1 MIDPHG
7 EPFKLRRGHP
17 ILQQHRTRR
26 WRGAW
31 QADPRRSPVRF
42 PAYEAYACPTS
53 RWSPTRCCAG
63 GAVPPHRRRSHAALA
78 APDAEDTSVDAEAI
92 LRRVLAADQLL
103 SHEFD
108 GDPEP
113 LGLAE
118 GGLRLPVSE
127 SPVLLDDGRVFGALC
142 GASAE
147 RRLGID
153 EREVRFLRVLAAP
166 IGSLLS
172 SRGPRR
178 PRV

>member
-1 MIDPHG
+1 
-7 EPFKLRRGHP
+7 
-17 ILQQHRTRR
+17 
-26 WRGAW
+26 
-31 QADPRRSPVRF
+31 VRF

-118 GGLRLPVSE
+118 GLRLPVSE
-127 SPVLLDDGRVFGALC
+127 SLCQELRETGGLLPDVVGDPRWGSVVVARQGRIGGYVGVPVLLDDGRVFGALC